1 MTIRLKLTLL
11 FVLLLASIG
20 VFRVGFVLW
29 GFSETLDQLAR
40 TEATNKV
47 QQMQSYL
54 RELDEDMREDGQRVK
69 LRSQA
74 ALPRAFSDDGMYLQ
88 LTGLDGTVYNKSP
101 NLDTHV
107 LPTPPG
113 EGVSVVAMSQP
124 DHPEPFQAVLVSRRV
139 ELPGRG
145 LTVWAQAAHSLEDK
159 QRTLLG
165 LAAVEVGAWAGALLV
180 AFVVGYFFAGRALAP
195 VADMNRQV
203 RDMRSTDLHRRLAI
217 RQPPQDEIDQLG
229 VTFNELFDRVE
240 AAFEAQR
247 RFVAD
252 ASHELKSPLTTVR
265 GNLQLLKR
273 RSAQNPEDAKAWTET
288 ALREVDRLTRL
299 VNELLE
305 LARVG
310 EGRLAVIKQRVDLAK
325 VAREVASQFEAIAP
339 RVHFREAVGQTVVLG
354 DPDRLKQV
362 LINLVDNAVR
372 ATGEGGEVTI
382 DVTQEGERAC
392 LTVTDTGCGMA
403 PEVLARIFDRFYRVD
418 DARDRGH
425 GGTGLGLS
433 ITRAIVA
440 AHEGTIDAQSRLG
453 EGTSFYVRIPL
464 ARPETA

>member
-29 GFSETLDQLAR
+29 GFSETLDQLAQ

-54 RELDEDMREDGQRVK
+54 LELDEDMREDGQRVR

-88 LTGLDGTVYNKSP
+88 LTGLDGMVYNKSP
-101 NLDTHV
+101 NLDTHT

-113 EGVSVVAMSQP
+113 EGVTVVEMRQP
-124 DHPEPFQAVLVSRRV
+124 DHPEPFQAVLVSRRI

-159 QRTLLG
+159 QRTLTS
-165 LAAVEVGAWAGALLV
+165 LAIVEVGAWAGALLV
-180 AFVVGYFFAGRALAP
+180 AFVVGFFFAGRALAP
-195 VADMNRQV
+195 VADMTRQV
-203 RDMRSTDLHRRLAI
+203 RDMRSTDLHRRLAV
-217 RQPPQDEIDQLG
+217 RQPAQDEIDQLG
-229 VTFNELFDRVE
+229 ATFNELFDRVE
-240 AAFEAQR
+240 TAFEAQR

-265 GNLQLLKR
+265 GTLQLLKR
-273 RSAQNPEDAKAWTET
+273 RSAQTEEARAWTET

-310 EGRLAVIKQRVDLAK
+310 EGRQAMVKQRVDLAR
-325 VAREVASQFEAIAP
+325 VAREVAAQFEAVAP
-339 RVHFREAVGQTVVLG
+339 RVRFREAVGQTVVMG

-372 ATGEGGEVTI
+372 ATREGGEVTL
-382 DVTQEGERAC
+382 DVAQEGDRAC
-392 LTVTDTGCGMA
+392 LTVTDSGCGMA

-440 AHEGTIDAQSRLG
+440 AHDGTIDAQSRLS

-464 ARPETA
+464 ARPESA